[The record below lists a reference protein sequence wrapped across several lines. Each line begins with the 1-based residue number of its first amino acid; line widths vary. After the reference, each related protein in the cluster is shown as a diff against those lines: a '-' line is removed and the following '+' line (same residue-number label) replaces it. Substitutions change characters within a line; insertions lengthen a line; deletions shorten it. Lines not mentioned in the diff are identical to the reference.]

1 MDDDFRKM
9 LRDQVMLQTGDPS
22 APSLFNPAMP
32 REGIVIRVDTNDGHT
47 KFYKNKS
54 FFFKVLEGIAK
65 IDDQYQDVEE
75 NA

>member
-1 MDDDFRKM
+1 
-9 LRDQVMLQTGDPS
+9 
-22 APSLFNPAMP
+22 
-32 REGIVIRVDTNDGHT
+32 VDTNDGHT